1 GHQTLLSEINN
12 PPGNE
17 QQHEN
22 YITTEPH
29 FGERFVLVY
38 CPNCKVQ
45 VITLMN
51 SIPGKQA
58 YFAALFLCL
67 IGCDFGC
74 CLIPFCIEPC
84 LDIEHSCPRCGK
96 VLGRL
101 KRL

>member
-1 GHQTLLSEINN
+1 MLQFKV
-12 PPGNE
+12 
-17 QQHEN
+17 
-22 YITTEPH
+22 TTEPH

-51 SIPGKQA
+51 SIPAFISMKSK
-58 YFAALFLCL
+58 LLL
-67 IGCDFGC
+67 IKYHLNNFSFRCDFGC